1 MAKSSP
7 LSGRIGTRFGGRSA
21 RKRTRIIFA
30 SLLIVLAG
38 SFATTLAANVTISG
52 GNAIEFG
59 QGQVPAIA
67 CDTTVTSAITEE
79 WNNTSSNFHVKQITL
94 TNLNL
99 ASPAANA
106 NTSDTGCGTKVI
118 HVSLLNADGTPLT
131 LGAGDPTEISFTVP
145 TGAAT
150 PVASPATAT
159 VVVSGSGS
167 AGQAVISVPTAAPTA
182 RAIASAVARVV
193 LETD

>member
-30 SLLIVLAG
+30 SFFIIIGG
-38 SFATTLAANVTISG
+38 SLATTLAANVTISG
-52 GNAIEFG
+52 GSAIEFG

-67 CDTTVTSAITEE
+67 CDTTITSAITEE
-79 WNNTSSNFHVKQITL
+79 WNNDSSNFHVKQITL
-94 TNLNL
+94 TDLNL
-99 ASPAANA
+99 ASPSASA

-118 HVSLLNADGTPLT
+118 HVSLLNADGQPLI
-131 LGAGDPTEISFTVP
+131 LGDGEPKEISFTVP
-145 TGAAT
+145 TASGSPT
-150 PVASPATAT
+150 ASPSTAT
-159 VVVSGSGS
+159 VVVTGTGASGK
-167 AGQAVISVPTAAPTA
+167 AVISVPTAAPTT

>member
-7 LSGRIGTRFGGRSA
+7 LSGRIGSRFGGRGA

-30 SLLIVLAG
+30 SLLIIFAG

-67 CDTTVTSAITEE
+67 CDTTITSAITEE
-79 WNNTSSNFHVKQITL
+79 WNNTSANFHVKQITL
-94 TNLNL
+94 SDLNL
-99 ASPAANA
+99 ASPSESA

-118 HVSLLNADGTPLT
+118 HVKLLNAAGTPLT
-131 LGAGDPTEISFTVP
+131 LGAGDPAEISFTVP
-145 TGAAT
+145 TSSGSPT
-150 PVASPATAT
+150 ASPATAT
-159 VVVSGSGS
+159 VVVTGSGAS
-167 AGQAVISVPTAAPTA
+167 GTAVISVPTATPTA